1 MSTTFQLLTVISQ
14 LIAKRTDAI
23 LAMFV
28 MSVVFMMI
36 MPLPTWLV
44 DSLIALNISL
54 SAVVIV
60 LALYLPG
67 PLAFSTF
74 PAFLLITTL
83 FRLALSI
90 TTTRFILLQGDAGQI
105 VEAFGEFVVGGNL
118 VVGLVIFLILL
129 VVNFFVITK
138 GS

>member
-1 MSTTFQLLTVISQ
+1 MNANFVALSSLSEQIS
-14 LIAKRTDAI
+14 KRTDAI
-23 LAMFV
+23 LAAFV
-28 MSVVFMMI
+28 VGVVFMMI

-54 SAVVIV
+54 SALVVV

-83 FRLALSI
+83 FRLALSM
-90 TTTRFILLQGDAGQI
+90 
-105 VEAFGEFVVGGNL
+105 
-118 VVGLVIFLILL
+118 
-129 VVNFFVITK
+129 
-138 GS
+138 